1 MSKYLSYLI
10 TVFGTSVPLTISM
23 TLPAQALP
31 EAQILEKLQ
40 QIPVFTITDKDK
52 YLLQKAVG
60 KAPNIRQYS
69 PIYMERRDAQ
79 AFIDKLNK
87 NGLTN
92 GRLAQITSVP
102 LSAIYKLQLE
112 AEKKPN
118 SLSFLLFPTEQQ
130 VIDARLLKGKPY
142 QSNALY
148 PVPLF
153 MIAIKQDN
161 KYVTVQENK
170 LTPLFFDKSQAQQW
184 LERVKKKDPQLVTKA
199 EIKVNY
205 LHVVIRD
212 FQDKSYPAQ
221 QQLTLVPSTENV
233 ALIRQ
238 LQVKPNK
245 PDTTPTT
252 AATPSTVGR
261 GTPEKVTA
269 PSATTGATPNKV
281 PTTSTTGVV
290 ITDKAPSTFITDV
303 QKIVDLIN

>member
-1 MSKYLSYLI
+1 M
-10 TVFGTSVPLTISM
+10 ISM
-23 TLPAQALP
+23 TTPAQALP

-40 QIPVFTITDKDK
+40 QIPVFTITDKDRH
-52 YLLQKAVG
+52 LIQQAIG
-60 KAPNIRQYS
+60 TAPNIRQVS
-69 PIYMERRDAQ
+69 PVYMEQRDAR
-79 AFIDKLNK
+79 AFIDKLKK
-87 NGLTN
+87 NGSATA
-92 GRLAQITSVP
+92 RLAQITIVP

-118 SLSFLLFPTEQQ
+118 GLKITLFPTEQQ
-130 VIDARLLKGKPY
+130 VINARLLNDKPY
-142 QSNALY
+142 QSSALY

-153 MIAIKQDN
+153 VIAIKQDN

-170 LTPLFFDKSQAQQW
+170 LTPLFFDKSQAEQW
-184 LERVKKKDPQLVTKA
+184 LERVKKKDPQLVVKA

-205 LHVVIRD
+205 LHVVLKD
-212 FQDKSYPAQ
+212 FHDKSYPEQ

-252 AATPSTVGR
+252 AATPR
-261 GTPEKVTA
+261 GTPEKVPAT
-269 PSATTGATPNKV
+269 SVTTGATPSKV

-290 ITDKAPSTFITDV
+290 VTDKAPSTFITDV

>member
-1 MSKYLSYLI
+1 M
-10 TVFGTSVPLTISM
+10 ISM
-23 TLPAQALP
+23 TTPAQALP

-40 QIPVFTITDKDK
+40 QIPVFTITNKDK
-52 YLLQKAVG
+52 YLLQQAVG

-69 PIYMERRDAQ
+69 PIYMEQRDAQ
-79 AFIDKLNK
+79 AFIDKLKK
-87 NGLTN
+87 NGSATA
-92 GRLAQITSVP
+92 RSAQITIVP

-112 AEKKPN
+112 TEKKPN
-118 SLSFLLFPTEQQ
+118 GLRFVLFPTEQQ
-130 VIDARLLKGKPY
+130 AIDANLLKDKPY
-142 QSNALY
+142 QSNAFY

-153 MIAIKQDN
+153 MIAIKRDN
-161 KYVTVQENK
+161 KYVTVQQNK
-170 LTPLFFDKSQAQQW
+170 LTPLFFDKSQAEQW
-184 LERVKKKDPQLVTKA
+184 LERVKKKDPQLVAKA

-205 LHVVIRD
+205 LHIILKD
-212 FQDKSYPAQ
+212 FHNKSYPEQ

-252 AATPSTVGR
+252 AATPSSVGR
-261 GTPEKVTA
+261 GTSEKVPA